1 MTKQVYLA
9 GPDVFFPNA
18 LEHAE
23 YIRER
28 VRQAGFVPLTPM
40 DNELPEESE
49 GAAMRALIFANN
61 MELIRKAD
69 FVIANL
75 TPFRG
80 PSADVGTVWEVGC
93 AYGLGKPVW
102 AFSDIHTEYFSRV
115 REDGMTI
122 ENFGGFDNLMITESI
137 HTPLHTSLNEALH
150 AALLTFSEDH

>member
-1 MTKQVYLA
+1 MTRQVYLA

-28 VRQAGFVPLTPM
+28 VRQAGFIPLTPM
-40 DNELPEESE
+40 DNELPVESE
-49 GAAMRALIFANN
+49 GTAMRALIFANN
-61 MELIRKAD
+61 MELIHKAD

-80 PSADVGTVWEVGC
+80 PSADAGTVWEVGC

-102 AFSDIHTEYFSRV
+102 GYSDTHTEYCSRV
-115 REDGMTI
+115 REDGMSI
-122 ENFGGFDNLMITESI
+122 EDFGGFDNLMITESI
-137 HTPLHTSLNEALH
+137 HSPLHTSLDDALH
-150 AALLTFSEDH
+150 AALLAFGGNH